1 MACAG
6 EPPRI
11 AGEFDEMVDAGNGK
25 HPCVFLDRDGVLN
38 RPVLADGRAY
48 APRKLELFE
57 LLPGVTDAVVRLK
70 EHGFLAIVVTNQK
83 DLGNGLI
90 TAEVL
95 GEMHARLQRNV
106 PVDDI
111 VVCSCIDECW
121 CYKPNPGMLCES
133 AEKWDI
139 DLVSSFIVGDT
150 WRDVGAGRAAGCTSI
165 LIDSWKYDEQY
176 KLDPDHRAPDLTQA
190 AEIIIRLSGR

>member
-1 MACAG
+1 
-6 EPPRI
+6 
-11 AGEFDEMVDAGNGK
+11 MVDAGNGK
-25 HPCVFLDRDGVLN
+25 RACVFLDRDGVLN

-48 APRKLELFE
+48 APRTLDLFE
-57 LLPGVTDAVVRLK
+57 LLPGVCEAVDALK
-70 EHGFLAIVVTNQK
+70 RHGFLAIVVTNQK

-90 TAEVL
+90 SAEIL
-95 GEMHARLQRNV
+95 DAMHARLRNEM

-139 DLVSSFIVGDT
+139 DLASSFIVGDT
-150 WRDVGAGRAAGCTSI
+150 WRDVGAGRAAGCRTV

-176 KLDPDHRAPDLTQA
+176 RLDPDHTATDLAHAVQL
-190 AEIIIRLSGR
+190 IIGLSGR